1 MDPEQQAAFS
11 NLTFFRHYDINIRWS
26 ITQLFFVMHSA
37 ILSLVTTQFQRGTLS
52 YFIACLVG
60 GLFGFLW
67 LIMTDRI
74 TSWIEHWTM
83 HMANMERRNRPENR
97 IFGADFASMRFG
109 VRTHRILYVLIVAF
123 TLVWFLLMVLSIPP
137 FHRL

>member
-1 MDPEQQAAFS
+1 MDPEEQAAFS

-52 YFIACLVG
+52 YFIACSIGVML
-60 GLFGFLW
+60 GLLW
-67 LIMTDRI
+67 LMMTKRI
-74 TSWIEHWTM
+74 TSWIEHWTRQ
-83 HMANMERRNRPENR
+83 MANLERRNSPESR
-97 IFGADFASMRFG
+97 IFGRKFAGMRFG
-109 VRTHRILYVLIVAF
+109 VRTHLVLYILIAAF
-123 TLVWFLLMVLSIPP
+123 TLVWFLLMMLSIPP